1 MKQGKPVITV
11 AIAAIAVALVI
22 YFGFYVAKVFS
33 EPYTTAL
40 AYTYTSNDSAEAV
53 GILVRQET
61 VLPAQTG
68 IVDVTRSEGEK
79 VGVGQSVAQVYRDS
93 QAQTNQADLEA
104 LADQIQLLEYSS
116 DGGGVDSAAK
126 LDENILQAVT
136 ALHAASGVGD
146 YNQLEDQAR
155 TLKST
160 VLKRGYVY
168 GNGLGAE
175 ELSQKLNDLKSQYA
189 ALKQQTSSST
199 SSVRAP
205 QSGVFS
211 TLVDGYETA
220 VTPQTVFQLTPSSL
234 SALLAGQGKEAGG
247 GMGKLITSTR
257 WYFAAALPVSV
268 AERLKEGSTATLRFS
283 GDFDQDIDM
292 RVDQVGQAEGDK
304 SVAVFST
311 DRYLSQT
318 TLLRQQTAELIF
330 NSWSG
335 LRIPKQALRMEKS
348 TYTDKETGQEVQNN
362 RLGVYAL
369 LGGRAEF
376 KTVEVVTEGDD
387 YYVVRS
393 TTDESDALRAG
404 DEVIVR
410 ATELYNGQLLEY

>member
-1 MKQGKPVITV
+1 MKQGKSVITF
-11 AIAAIAVALVI
+11 AMAAIAVALVI

-146 YNQLEDQAR
+146 YNQLEDQVR

-168 GNGLGAE
+168 GNGLGSE
-175 ELSQKLNDLKSQYA
+175 ELTQKLNDLKSQYA

-304 SVAVFST
+304 SVVVFST

-410 ATELYNGQLLEY
+410 ATELYDGQLLEY

>member
-93 QAQTNQADLEA
+93 QAQNNQADLEA

-155 TLKST
+155 TRKST

-304 SVAVFST
+304 SVVVFST

-410 ATELYNGQLLEY
+410 ATELYDGQLLEY

>member
-1 MKQGKPVITV
+1 MKQGKSVITF
-11 AIAAIAVALVI
+11 AMAAIAVALVI

-234 SALLAGQGKEAGG
+234 SALLAGQGKESGG
-247 GMGKLITSTR
+247 GVGKLITSTR

-268 AERLKEGSTATLRFS
+268 TERLKAGGTATLRFS

-304 SVAVFST
+304 SVVVFST

-410 ATELYNGQLLEY
+410 ATELYDGQLLEY

>member
-1 MKQGKPVITV
+1 MKQGKSVITF
-11 AIAAIAVALVI
+11 AMAAIAVALVI

-146 YNQLEDQAR
+146 YNQLEDQVR

-168 GNGLGAE
+168 GNGLGSE

-220 VTPQTVFQLTPSSL
+220 VTPQTVFQLTPASL
-234 SALLAGQGKEAGG
+234 SALLAGQGKESGG
-247 GMGKLITSTR
+247 GVGKLITATR

-268 AERLKEGSTATLRFS
+268 AERLKEGSTATLRFT

-292 RVDQVGQAEGDK
+292 RVDQIGEAEGDK
-304 SVAVFST
+304 SVVVFST

-410 ATELYNGQLLEY
+410 ATELYDGQLLEY

>member
-146 YNQLEDQAR
+146 YNQLEDQVR

-304 SVAVFST
+304 SVVVFST

-410 ATELYNGQLLEY
+410 ATELYDGQLLEY

>member
-93 QAQTNQADLEA
+93 QAQNNQADLEA

-146 YNQLEDQAR
+146 YNQLEDQTR

-304 SVAVFST
+304 SVVVFST

-410 ATELYNGQLLEY
+410 ATELYDGQLLEY

>member
-93 QAQTNQADLEA
+93 QAQNNQADLEA

-234 SALLAGQGKEAGG
+234 SALLAGQGKETGG
-247 GMGKLITSTR
+247 GVGKLITSTR

-304 SVAVFST
+304 SVVVFST

-410 ATELYNGQLLEY
+410 ATELYDGQLLEY

>member
-1 MKQGKPVITV
+1 M
-11 AIAAIAVALVI
+11 ALVI

-93 QAQTNQADLEA
+93 QAQNNQADLEA

-220 VTPQTVFQLTPSSL
+220 VTPQTVLQLTPSSL

-268 AERLKEGSTATLRFS
+268 AERLKEGSTATLRFT

-292 RVDQVGQAEGDK
+292 RVDQIGEAEGDK
-304 SVAVFST
+304 SVVVFST

-410 ATELYNGQLLEY
+410 ATELYDGQLLEY

>member
-1 MKQGKPVITV
+1 MKQGKSVITF
-11 AIAAIAVALVI
+11 AMAAIAVALVI

-146 YNQLEDQAR
+146 YNQLEDQVR

-168 GNGLGAE
+168 GNGLGSE
-175 ELSQKLNDLKSQYA
+175 ELTQKLNDLKSQYA

-234 SALLAGQGKEAGG
+234 SALLAGQGKESGG
-247 GMGKLITSTR
+247 GVGKLITSTR
-257 WYFAAALPVSV
+257 WYFASALPVSV
-268 AERLKEGSTATLRFS
+268 AERLKEGSTATLRFA

-292 RVDQVGQAEGDK
+292 RVDQIGEAEGDK
-304 SVAVFST
+304 SVVVFST

-348 TYTDKETGQEVQNN
+348 TYTDKETGQEVRNN

-410 ATELYNGQLLEY
+410 ATELYDGQLLEY

>member
-1 MKQGKPVITV
+1 MKQGKSVITF
-11 AIAAIAVALVI
+11 AMAAIAVALVI

-33 EPYTTAL
+33 EPYTTAM

-146 YNQLEDQAR
+146 YNQLEDQVR

-168 GNGLGAE
+168 GNGLGSE
-175 ELSQKLNDLKSQYA
+175 ELTQKLNDLKSQYA

-247 GMGKLITSTR
+247 GVGKLITSTR

-292 RVDQVGQAEGDK
+292 RVDQIGEAEGDK
-304 SVAVFST
+304 SVVVFST

-410 ATELYNGQLLEY
+410 ATELYDGQLLEY

>member
-1 MKQGKPVITV
+1 MKQGNPVITV
-11 AIAAIAVALVI
+11 AIAAFAVALVI

-33 EPYTTAL
+33 EPYHAAL
-40 AYTYTSNDSAEAV
+40 DFTYASNDSAEAV

-93 QAQTNQADLEA
+93 QAQNNQADLEA

-257 WYFAAALPVSV
+257 WHFAAALPVSV

-283 GDFDQDIDM
+283 GDLDQDIDM

-304 SVAVFST
+304 SVVVFST

-335 LRIPKQALRMEKS
+335 LRIPKAALRMEKS

-362 RLGVYAL
+362 RLGGYAL

-376 KTVEVVTEGDD
+376 KTVEGVTEGDD
-387 YYVVRS
+387 HYVVRS

-410 ATELYNGQLLEY
+410 ATELYDGQLLEY

>member
-1 MKQGKPVITV
+1 MKQGKSVITF
-11 AIAAIAVALVI
+11 AMAAIAVALVI

-146 YNQLEDQAR
+146 YNQLEDQVR

-168 GNGLGAE
+168 GNGLGSE
-175 ELSQKLNDLKSQYA
+175 ELTQKLNDLKSQYA

-292 RVDQVGQAEGDK
+292 RVDQIGEAEGDK
-304 SVAVFST
+304 SVVVFST

-387 YYVVRS
+387 YSVVRS

-410 ATELYNGQLLEY
+410 ATELYDGQLLEY

>member
-1 MKQGKPVITV
+1 MKQGKSVITF
-11 AIAAIAVALVI
+11 AMAAIAVALVI

-33 EPYTTAL
+33 EPYTTAI

-146 YNQLEDQAR
+146 YNQLEDQVR

-168 GNGLGAE
+168 GNGLGSE
-175 ELSQKLNDLKSQYA
+175 ELTQKLNDLKSQYA

-234 SALLAGQGKEAGG
+234 SALLAGQGKESGG
-247 GMGKLITSTR
+247 GVGKLITATR

-292 RVDQVGQAEGDK
+292 RVDQIGEAEGDK
-304 SVAVFST
+304 SVVVFST

-410 ATELYNGQLLEY
+410 ATELYDGQLLEY

>member
-1 MKQGKPVITV
+1 MKQGKSVITF
-11 AIAAIAVALVI
+11 AMAAIAVALVI

-234 SALLAGQGKEAGG
+234 SALLAGQGKETGG

-304 SVAVFST
+304 SVVVFST

-410 ATELYNGQLLEY
+410 ATELYDGQLLEY

>member
-93 QAQTNQADLEA
+93 QAQNNQADLEA

-220 VTPQTVFQLTPSSL
+220 VTPQTVLQLTPASL

-304 SVAVFST
+304 SVVVFST

-410 ATELYNGQLLEY
+410 ATELYDGQLLEY

>member
-1 MKQGKPVITV
+1 MKQGKSVITF
-11 AIAAIAVALVI
+11 AMAAIAVALVI

-146 YNQLEDQAR
+146 YNQLEDQVR

-168 GNGLGAE
+168 GNGLGSE
-175 ELSQKLNDLKSQYA
+175 ELTQKLNDLKSQYA

-234 SALLAGQGKEAGG
+234 SALLAGQGKESGG
-247 GMGKLITSTR
+247 GMGKLITATR

-292 RVDQVGQAEGDK
+292 RVDQIGEAEGDK
-304 SVAVFST
+304 SVVVFST

-410 ATELYNGQLLEY
+410 ATELYDGQLLEY

>member
-1 MKQGKPVITV
+1 MKQGKSVITF
-11 AIAAIAVALVI
+11 AMAAIAVALVI

-146 YNQLEDQAR
+146 YNQLEDQVR

-168 GNGLGAE
+168 GNGLGSE
-175 ELSQKLNDLKSQYA
+175 ELTQKLNDLKSQYA

-205 QSGVFS
+205 RSGVFS

-234 SALLAGQGKEAGG
+234 SALLAGQGKESGG
-247 GMGKLITSTR
+247 GVGKLITATR

-304 SVAVFST
+304 SVVVFST

-410 ATELYNGQLLEY
+410 ATELYDGQLLEY

>member
-93 QAQTNQADLEA
+93 QAQNNQADLEA

>member
-93 QAQTNQADLEA
+93 QAQNNQADLEA

-247 GMGKLITSTR
+247 SMGKLITSTR

-304 SVAVFST
+304 SVVVFST

-410 ATELYNGQLLEY
+410 ATELYDGQLLEY

>member
-1 MKQGKPVITV
+1 MKQGKSVITF
-11 AIAAIAVALVI
+11 AMAAIAVALVI

-146 YNQLEDQAR
+146 YNQLEDQVR

-168 GNGLGAE
+168 GNGLGSE
-175 ELSQKLNDLKSQYA
+175 ELTQKLNDLKSQYA

-234 SALLAGQGKEAGG
+234 SALLAGQGKESGG

-268 AERLKEGSTATLRFS
+268 AERLKEGSTATLRFT

-292 RVDQVGQAEGDK
+292 RVDQIGEAEGDK
-304 SVAVFST
+304 SVVVFST

-410 ATELYNGQLLEY
+410 ATELYDGQLLEY

>member
-1 MKQGKPVITV
+1 MKQGKSVITF
-11 AIAAIAVALVI
+11 AMAAIAVALVI

-53 GILVRQET
+53 GILVRKET

-146 YNQLEDQAR
+146 YNQLEDQVR

-168 GNGLGAE
+168 GNGLGSE
-175 ELSQKLNDLKSQYA
+175 ELTQKLNDLKSQYA

-247 GMGKLITSTR
+247 GVGKLITSTR
-257 WYFAAALPVSV
+257 WYFASALPTSV
-268 AERLKEGSTATLRFS
+268 AERLKQGGTATLRFT

-292 RVDQVGQAEGDK
+292 RVDQIGEAEGDK
-304 SVAVFST
+304 SVVVFST
-311 DRYLSQT
+311 DRFLSQT

-410 ATELYNGQLLEY
+410 ATELYDGQLLEY

>member
-93 QAQTNQADLEA
+93 QAQNNQADLEA

-199 SSVRAP
+199 STIRAP

-292 RVDQVGQAEGDK
+292 RVDQVSEAEGDK
-304 SVAVFST
+304 SVVVFST

>member
-1 MKQGKPVITV
+1 MKQGKSVITF
-11 AIAAIAVALVI
+11 AMAAIAVALVI

-146 YNQLEDQAR
+146 YNQLEDQVR

-168 GNGLGAE
+168 GNGLGSE
-175 ELSQKLNDLKSQYA
+175 ELTQKLNDLKSQYA

-234 SALLAGQGKEAGG
+234 SALLAGQGKESGG
-247 GMGKLITSTR
+247 GVGKLITSTR

-292 RVDQVGQAEGDK
+292 RVDQIGQAAGDK
-304 SVAVFST
+304 SVVVFST

-410 ATELYNGQLLEY
+410 ATELYDGQLLEY

>member
-40 AYTYTSNDSAEAV
+40 AYAYTSNDSAEAV

-93 QAQTNQADLEA
+93 QAQNNQADLEA

-410 ATELYNGQLLEY
+410 ATELYDGQLLEY

>member
-1 MKQGKPVITV
+1 MKQGKSVITF
-11 AIAAIAVALVI
+11 AMAAIAVALVI

-53 GILVRQET
+53 GILVRRET

-146 YNQLEDQAR
+146 YNQLEDQVR

-168 GNGLGAE
+168 GNGLGSE
-175 ELSQKLNDLKSQYA
+175 ELTQKLNDLKSQYA

-234 SALLAGQGKEAGG
+234 SALLAGQGKESGG
-247 GMGKLITSTR
+247 GVGKLITSTR

-292 RVDQVGQAEGDK
+292 RVDQIGEAEGDK
-304 SVAVFST
+304 SVVVFST

-410 ATELYNGQLLEY
+410 ATELYDGQLLEY

>member
-93 QAQTNQADLEA
+93 QAQNNQADLEA

-292 RVDQVGQAEGDK
+292 RVDQVGQTEGDK
-304 SVAVFST
+304 SVVVFST

-410 ATELYNGQLLEY
+410 ATELYDGQLLEY

>member
-1 MKQGKPVITV
+1 MKQGKSVITF
-11 AIAAIAVALVI
+11 AMAAIAVALVI

-146 YNQLEDQAR
+146 YNQLEDQVR

-168 GNGLGAE
+168 GNGLGSE
-175 ELSQKLNDLKSQYA
+175 ELTQKLNDLKSQYA

-292 RVDQVGQAEGDK
+292 RVDQIGEAEGDK
-304 SVAVFST
+304 SVVVFST

-362 RLGVYAL
+362 RLGVYAM

-410 ATELYNGQLLEY
+410 ATELYDGQLLEY

>member
-61 VLPAQTG
+61 VLPTQTG

-292 RVDQVGQAEGDK
+292 RVDQIGQAEGDK

-410 ATELYNGQLLEY
+410 ATELYDGQLLEY

>member
-93 QAQTNQADLEA
+93 QAQNNQADLEA

-220 VTPQTVFQLTPSSL
+220 VTPQTVFQLTPASL

-292 RVDQVGQAEGDK
+292 RVDQIGQAEGDK
-304 SVAVFST
+304 SVVVFST

-410 ATELYNGQLLEY
+410 ATELYDGQLLEY

>member
-93 QAQTNQADLEA
+93 QAQNNQADLEA

-234 SALLAGQGKEAGG
+234 SALLAGQGKETGG

-410 ATELYNGQLLEY
+410 ATELYDGQLLEY

>member
-93 QAQTNQADLEA
+93 QAQNNQADLEA

-304 SVAVFST
+304 SVVVFST

-330 NSWSG
+330 DSWSG

-410 ATELYNGQLLEY
+410 ATELYDGQLLEY

>member
-93 QAQTNQADLEA
+93 QAQNNQADLEA

-189 ALKQQTSSST
+189 ALNQQTSSST

-220 VTPQTVFQLTPSSL
+220 VTPQTVLQLTPSSL

-268 AERLKEGSTATLRFS
+268 TERLKEGSTATLRFS

-304 SVAVFST
+304 SVVVFST

-410 ATELYNGQLLEY
+410 ATELYDGQLLEY

>member
-1 MKQGKPVITV
+1 MKQGKSVITF
-11 AIAAIAVALVI
+11 AMAAIAVALVI

-93 QAQTNQADLEA
+93 QAQNNQADLEA

-146 YNQLEDQAR
+146 YNQLEDQVR

-168 GNGLGAE
+168 GNGLGSE
-175 ELSQKLNDLKSQYA
+175 ELTQKLNDLKSQYA

-234 SALLAGQGKEAGG
+234 SALLAGQGKESGG
-247 GMGKLITSTR
+247 GVGKLITATR

-410 ATELYNGQLLEY
+410 ATELYDGQLLEY

>member
-1 MKQGKPVITV
+1 MKQGKSVITF
-11 AIAAIAVALVI
+11 AMAAIAVALVI

-33 EPYTTAL
+33 EPYTTAM

-146 YNQLEDQAR
+146 YNQLEDQVR

-168 GNGLGAE
+168 GNGLGSE
-175 ELSQKLNDLKSQYA
+175 ELTQKLNDLKSQYA

-234 SALLAGQGKEAGG
+234 SALLAGQGKESGG
-247 GMGKLITSTR
+247 GVGKLITSTR

-292 RVDQVGQAEGDK
+292 RVDQIGQAEGDK
-304 SVAVFST
+304 SVVVFST

-410 ATELYNGQLLEY
+410 ATELYDGQLLEY

>member
-1 MKQGKPVITV
+1 MKQGKSVITF
-11 AIAAIAVALVI
+11 AMAAIAVALVI

-146 YNQLEDQAR
+146 YNQLEDQVR

-168 GNGLGAE
+168 GNGLGSE
-175 ELSQKLNDLKSQYA
+175 ELTQKLNDLKSQYA

-220 VTPQTVFQLTPSSL
+220 VTPQTVFQLTPASL
-234 SALLAGQGKEAGG
+234 SALLAGQGKESGG
-247 GMGKLITSTR
+247 GVGKLITATR

-268 AERLKEGSTATLRFS
+268 AERLKEGSTATLRFT
-283 GDFDQDIDM
+283 GDFDQDIDL
-292 RVDQVGQAEGDK
+292 RVDQIGEAEGDK
-304 SVAVFST
+304 SVVVFST

-410 ATELYNGQLLEY
+410 ATELYDGQLLEY

>member
-11 AIAAIAVALVI
+11 SIAAIAVALVI

-146 YNQLEDQAR
+146 YNQLEHQVR

-168 GNGLGAE
+168 GNGLGSE
-175 ELSQKLNDLKSQYA
+175 ELTQKLNDLKSQYA
-189 ALKQQTSSST
+189 ALKQQTSFST

-220 VTPQTVFQLTPSSL
+220 VTPQTVLQLTPSSL

-410 ATELYNGQLLEY
+410 ATELYDGQLLEY

>member
-40 AYTYTSNDSAEAV
+40 AYAYTSNDSAEAV

-304 SVAVFST
+304 SVVVFST

-410 ATELYNGQLLEY
+410 ATELYDGQLLEY

>member
-1 MKQGKPVITV
+1 MKQGKSVITF
-11 AIAAIAVALVI
+11 AMAAIAVALVI

-53 GILVRQET
+53 GIMVRQET

-146 YNQLEDQAR
+146 YNQLEDQVR

-168 GNGLGAE
+168 GNGLGSE
-175 ELSQKLNDLKSQYA
+175 ELTQKLNDLKSQYA

-247 GMGKLITSTR
+247 GVGKLITSTR

-292 RVDQVGQAEGDK
+292 RVDQIGEAEGDK

-410 ATELYNGQLLEY
+410 ATELYDGQLLEY

>member
-1 MKQGKPVITV
+1 MKQGKSVITF
-11 AIAAIAVALVI
+11 AMAAIAVALVI

-93 QAQTNQADLEA
+93 QAQNNQADLEA

-160 VLKRGYVY
+160 VLKRGYIY

-304 SVAVFST
+304 SVVVFST

-376 KTVEVVTEGDD
+376 KTIEVVTEGDD

-410 ATELYNGQLLEY
+410 ATELYDGQLLEY